1 MANRCTNCVVH
12 HMSPEY
18 VCLAWLQDTQDRPSK
33 RHKATI
39 GCGDDDPGV
48 VVSVMLPTKS
58 EGSPENEFTALD
70 QLYVVVLTPGVKYS
84 TYSCLLPKPVLV

>member
-1 MANRCTNCVVH
+1 MPSSR
-12 HMSPEY
+12 S
-18 VCLAWLQDTQDRPSK
+18 SK

-39 GCGDDDPGV
+39 GCGEDDPDV

-58 EGSPENEFTALD
+58 QGAADDEFTSLD

-84 TYSCLLPKPVLV
+84 TYSCLLPKPILV